1 MSRKRTK
8 IKPRQ
13 KIRDAERKL
22 KLSFEAYCLDSG
34 STEKIYARKRQHV
47 RYLIQTPLGESVR
60 TLCPVS
66 FFGKRQLAD
75 VMTGTLY
82 DMETCQCLS
91 SDRYLIKKVQDLKEA
106 A

>member
-13 KIRDAERKL
+13 KMRDAERKL
-22 KLSFEAYCLDSG
+22 KLSFEAHCLDSG

-47 RYLIQTPLGESVR
+47 LYRIQTPLGESIR

-66 FFGKRQLAD
+66 FFGKQQLAD

-82 DMETCQCLS
+82 DRETGLCLS
-91 SDRYLIKKVQDLKEA
+91 GDRYLIEQVRGLKEA